1 MIIRIL
7 SEGQFE
13 IKDDGVR
20 RLNELDAEMER
31 ALKSHD
37 RQAFQEVLTRMVEY
51 VREHGK
57 PLPADSLLPSDAV
70 LPSAD
75 TSAEELRNL
84 LKEEGLIPGT

>member
-1 MIIRIL
+1 MIVRIL

-20 RLNELDAEMER
+20 RLNELDAEIER
-31 ALKSHD
+31 ALESHD
-37 RQAFQEVLTRMVEY
+37 RSAFQDVLTRMVEY
-51 VREHGK
+51 VREHGT

-75 TSAEELRNL
+75 TSAEELRNM